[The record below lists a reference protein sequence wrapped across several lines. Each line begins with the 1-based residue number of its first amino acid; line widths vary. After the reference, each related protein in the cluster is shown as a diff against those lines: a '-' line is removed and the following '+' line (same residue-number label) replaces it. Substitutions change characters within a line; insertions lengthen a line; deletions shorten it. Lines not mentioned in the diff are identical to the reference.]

1 MLIKK
6 HQCQLNTYTR
16 YLQFVV
22 FFICLPFSPGSLH
35 FYIYFRCMWLFF
47 FECVHIRA
55 RKKLNPEKTPLNI
68 IYILSLCIRYFHYKC
83 IYFFF
88 IFFFWQ
94 TLKNCRLQTEGT
106 YDLIEVSKF
115 LKEEAQRVKRRAI
128 YLIILYLF
136 VWILQMVFIFL
147 IDVML

>member
-1 MLIKK
+1 MPIK
-6 HQCQLNTYTR
+6 
-16 YLQFVV
+16 
-22 FFICLPFSPGSLH
+22 
-35 FYIYFRCMWLFF
+35 YIYPLSAICCIFHLPTFFSWFTTFLHLLQMYVAFFFRVCPYQSAEKTESRKNTSKYHLYFIALYQIFSLQMHLFF
-47 FECVHIRA
+47 FH
-55 RKKLNPEKTPLNI
+55 
-68 IYILSLCIRYFHYKC
+68 F
-83 IYFFF
+83 
-88 IFFFWQ
+88 FFFWQ

>member
-6 HQCQLNTYTR
+6 HQCQLNTYTL

-47 FECVHIRA
+47 RVCPYQSA
-55 RKKLNPEKTPLNI
+55 EKTESRKNTSKYHLYFI
-68 IYILSLCIRYFHYKC
+68 ALYQIFSLQMHL
-83 IYFFF
+83 FFF
-88 IFFFWQ
+88 HFFFWQ
-94 TLKNCRLQTEGT
+94 TLKNCRLQTQGT
-106 YDLIEVSKF
+106 YDLIEVSTF